1 MRGEVRE
8 IGPEKMVATKID
20 KQFLPNGHIPR
31 VCAVELTD
39 CVLSTHAA
47 HLMQHR

>member
-20 KQFLPNGHIPR
+20 KQFLPNGTYHGSAR
-31 VCAVELTD
+31 
-39 CVLSTHAA
+39 S
-47 HLMQHR
+47 